1 MVRNKH
7 ADKNHRFSNSLM
19 PKWHQLLLSGYI
31 MDTTSRLLMLL
42 EVVERGSFAKAA
54 ETRNID
60 RSVISKQIS
69 RLEDDLGVRLL
80 NRTTR
85 SFSLTAAGAEM
96 VKKAAELRELL
107 SETIRLA
114 ENYHQEPRGVLKI
127 TSSTI
132 IGRRY
137 LQPVIND
144 FQKRFPQ
151 VEVELRLDDKLVD
164 LVSEGFDLAFRVGEP
179 KDSSLIAR
187 KIARNRLLLLA
198 SPEFI
203 NTYGMPESIE
213 DLADLPAASYSST
226 SLRVEGVR
234 YIDQNGDAQEQKIK
248 SVFRANDAEVL
259 LEKTLSGTTYV
270 LAPAFII
277 DNEVTSGRLVP
288 LLTDLHLTEYSA
300 MYAVYPH
307 RDLPVRTRLFFDA
320 IKEHLGKD
328 TPLWENNI
336 PNFDSM
342 YRGR

>member
-1 MVRNKH
+1 
-7 ADKNHRFSNSLM
+7 
-19 PKWHQLLLSGYI
+19 

-96 VKKAAELRELL
+96 VKKASELRQLL
-107 SETIRLA
+107 GETVRLA

-187 KIARNRLLLLA
+187 NRLLILA
-198 SPEFI
+198 APEFI
-203 NTYGMPESIE
+203 QTYGLPTKIE
-213 DLADLPAASYSST
+213 DLIDLPAASYSST
-226 SLRVEGVR
+226 SLHVEGIR
-234 YIDQNGDAQEQKIK
+234 YVDQYGLPQEQKIK

-259 LEKTLSGTTYV
+259 LDKTLSGTTYV

-277 DNEVTSGRLVP
+277 GDEIKQGRLVP
-288 LLTDLHLTEYSA
+288 LLTDIKLQEYSA

-307 RDLPVRTRLFFDA
+307 RNLPVRTRLFFDA
-320 IKEHLGKD
+320 IREHLGKD
-328 TPLWENNI
+328 TPLWESNI
-336 PNFDSM
+336 PAFEQM
-342 YRGR
+342 YQGG

>member
-1 MVRNKH
+1 
-7 ADKNHRFSNSLM
+7 
-19 PKWHQLLLSGYI
+19 

-42 EVVERGSFAKAA
+42 DVVEQGSFASAA
-54 ETRNID
+54 ASKNMD

-69 RLEDDLGVRLL
+69 RLEDELGVRLL

-96 VKKAAELRELL
+96 IKKARELRDLL
-107 SETIRLA
+107 GHTIRLA

-132 IGRRY
+132 IAKRY

-151 VEVELRLDDKLVD
+151 VEVELRLEDRVVD
-164 LVSEGFDLAFRVGEP
+164 IVAEGIDLAFRVGEP

-187 KIARNRLLLLA
+187 KLARNRLVILA

-203 NTYGMPESIE
+203 ETYGMPNTIDE
-213 DLADLPAASYSST
+213 LALLPAANYTSS
-226 SLRVEGVR
+226 SLRVTSID
-234 YIDQNGDAQEQKIK
+234 YIDQQGNRAEKTIK
-248 SVFRANDAEVL
+248 SVFRANDGEVL
-259 LEKTLSGTTYV
+259 LLKALSGTAFV
-270 LAPAFII
+270 VIPAFII
-277 DNEVTSGRLVP
+277 ANEVKDGDLIP
-288 LLTDLHLTEYSA
+288 LLTDLQLSDFSA

-320 IKEHLGKD
+320 VREYIGKD
-328 TPLWENNI
+328 IPIWESNI
-336 PNFDSM
+336 PNFEHL
-342 YRGR
+342 YQGKLIK